1 MRAVVHRQPQGIHAR
16 ATVIIRIRMGV
27 GAGCRIGRTMP
38 LVAFASYLRLH
49 IVRTAVDG
57 QLQRIHARATVG
69 IRVRMGVGAG
79 CRIGR
84 AVPGKALASSLRLHI
99 VRTVV
104 DGQLQSVNTCAT
116 VCIRVRIG
124 VFAALSV
131 GRTVPRK
138 ALAGRLRLHIVRAV
152 IDCQLQRVHARTSI
166 RIVVRI
172 GVGAG
177 SSVGRTV
184 PLVALAGYLRLYIV
198 RAMVDG
204 QLQRIH
210 ARTARSIGVRMGIGA
225 GSRIGRTVPRKALA
239 GRLRLHIVRTVVDG
253 QLQRVHARTTVRTH
267 VLVGI
272 IAANRISIPMPRETL
287 ASHRCSVFRS
297 GKTYRHINKIRV
309 RTARNRIS
317 ENNRVTTRFVF
328 ISIPDGRVLQT
339 GGEAVG
345 TCPGEVHILILRTGY
360 KLYAFALTRG
370 VGTGRHVHRAALRYE
385 GCPTGAGTIELVF
398 HIHSVTTITETGEHV
413 GCLEIK
419 TVYGIGIVRSNRTR
433 DRDGTVG
440 GIAAGVID
448 WQKLRILRYRAHHH
462 IDGLLT
468 FHLAE
473 AFRKVHINS
482 HRIGG

>member
-1 MRAVVHRQPQGIHAR
+1 M
-16 ATVIIRIRMGV
+16 
-27 GAGCRIGRTMP
+27 
-38 LVAFASYLRLH
+38 
-49 IVRTAVDG
+49 
-57 QLQRIHARATVG
+57 
-69 IRVRMGVGAG
+69 
-79 CRIGR
+79 
-84 AVPGKALASSLRLHI
+84 
-99 VRTVV
+99 
-104 DGQLQSVNTCAT
+104 
-116 VCIRVRIG
+116 
-124 VFAALSV
+124 
-131 GRTVPRK
+131 
-138 ALAGRLRLHIVRAV
+138 
-152 IDCQLQRVHARTSI
+152 
-166 RIVVRI
+166 
-172 GVGAG
+172 
-177 SSVGRTV
+177 

-210 ARTARSIGVRMGIGA
+210 ARATGSIGVRMGVGA
-225 GSRIGRTVPRKALA
+225 GSRIGRAVPLVALA
-239 GRLRLHIVRTVVDG
+239 GYLRLHIVRTVVDG

-287 ASHRCSVFRS
+287 ASHRRSIFRS
-297 GKTYRHINKIRV
+297 GKTYRHINKIRI

-339 GGEAVG
+339 GGEAIG
-345 TCPGEVHILILRTGY
+345 TCPGEVHILILRTGD

-462 IDGLLT
+462 IDRLLT

-482 HRIGG
+482 HCIGG